1 MNLLI
6 EKQNLKKL
14 KEEYLEL
21 LDIILK
27 TINSKDLKI
36 TYMVCQNINYFSLS
50 GNFNVKHFLLREKI
64 NNNPNLKTII
74 KQNKS
79 KQGIFY

>member
-1 MNLLI
+1 
-6 EKQNLKKL
+6 
-14 KEEYLEL
+14 
-21 LDIILK
+21 
-27 TINSKDLKI
+27 
-36 TYMVCQNINYFSLS
+36 MVCQNINYFSLS